1 MPISKKNPL
10 STTEPPQGSAIYQG
24 QLIHLRHL
32 APIHQFKYSMRL
44 MLVDLDELPTLI
56 GSTKFWS
63 MRGGI
68 ANFDR
73 RNFVPNTLLD
83 IKSAVIEEIRA
94 QLSKHFCGTI
104 FMLAAPEIFG
114 IGFNPLTLFYCFAQ
128 DRLQYIVAEVRNT
141 PWMERHCYVLDMTS
155 NASLTHDK
163 TFHVSPFMDMQQ
175 KYQWTLPVPDE
186 NLQVVIRNIKDGQ
199 LTFMA
204 ALNLT
209 WVEPLS
215 ARVLDRELFTHWP
228 QALKTVI
235 GIYWQAVKLLIKGAR
250 FYGHPK
256 SNSATTQHDSTKEN
270 LT

>member
-1 MPISKKNPL
+1 MHISIKKPL
-10 STTEPPQGSAIYQG
+10 PNAGPLQGSAVYQG
-24 QLIHLRHL
+24 QLVHLRHL
-32 APIHQFKYSMRL
+32 APTHQFKYAMRL
-44 MLVDLDELPTLI
+44 MLVDLDELPSLI
-56 GSTKFWS
+56 GNTKFWS

-73 RNFVPNTLLD
+73 RNFVPNASLD
-83 IKSAVIEEIRA
+83 IKSAIIGEIQA
-94 QLSKHFCGTI
+94 QLSKQFCGTI
-104 FMLAAPEIFG
+104 FMLAAPKFLG

-128 DRLQYIVAEVRNT
+128 DKLQYIVAEVRNT

-155 NASLTHDK
+155 EASLTHDK

-186 NLQVVIRNIKDGQ
+186 KLQVVIRNIKDGQ

-209 WVEPLS
+209 RTEPLS

-250 FYGHPK
+250 FYGHPR
-256 SNSATTQHDSTKEN
+256 SHSATTQHDTTKEN